1 MSPPRASSPPA
12 AAPASRF
19 AGLAGEFV
27 AGRHLDLLAP
37 LRFLAPGARPVDSPA
52 APDRRALAA
61 ALARANADFGHPRA
75 VERAARLADPATRV
89 VVTGQQTGLFGGPLL
104 ALVKAAG
111 AARWAA
117 ELEAADGRPTEA
129 VFWMA
134 TEDHDWA
141 EVATATALSADGPV
155 DLALG
160 ADPVPLAPVGE
171 RRVGDAVG
179 PLLARFAALATG
191 EWSAAWLERLAG
203 WWQPQARFGEA
214 FARTHVALLGEAAPL
229 YLDAMLPELK
239 AAERPF
245 LAALIE
251 RRAGWGAA
259 LAAREAEIVRR
270 GFTPQVA
277 PQPGA
282 SPLFLTRAGARR
294 RIEWRGDDRFVLRGD
309 AGEAAVGALLETLER
324 EPAAI
329 SPGALAR
336 PAIQDAVLGS
346 TLVLLGPGELAYFAQ
361 AAASYE
367 LLGIAPP
374 TVALRPHA
382 LVVDAPARRR
392 LAALGATL
400 DELLERPGAIVERI
414 ARAAGGGFVA
424 PVHAEILAAL
434 ERLEAP
440 AAALDPTLA
449 RPFART
455 RGTVGRAL
463 ARFATRVEAAATRR
477 DAEAGHRL
485 ARLTDLVR
493 PGGVA
498 QERRLATG
506 WFAARWGDGFG
517 PRLAAGL
524 ELDPTRLSVI
534 DPATEVPA
542 GVVAA
547 SGPAVA
553 DKGRP

>member
-1 MSPPRASSPPA
+1 LSPLPDSPSPA
-12 AAPASRF
+12 TAPLANRF
-19 AGLAGEFV
+19 TGLAGEFV
-27 AGRHLDLLAP
+27 AGRQLDLLAP
-37 LRFLAPGARPVDSPA
+37 LRFLAPGARPATSPPV

-61 ALARANADFGHPRA
+61 ALGRANAGFGHPRA
-75 VERAARLADPATRV
+75 AERAARLADPATRV

-141 EVATATALSADGPV
+141 EVASAT
-155 DLALG
+155 
-160 ADPVPLAPVGE
+160 APVGD
-171 RRVGDAVG
+171 RRVGDAVE
-179 PLLARFAALATG
+179 PLLARLAALATG
-191 EWSAAWLERLAG
+191 EWSSAWLERLAG
-203 WWQPQARFGEA
+203 WWRPQARFGDA
-214 FARTHVALLGEAAPL
+214 FARTQIALLGERAPL

-239 AAERPF
+239 EAERPF
-245 LAALIE
+245 LAAFIE
-251 RRAGWGAA
+251 RRAAWGAA
-259 LAAREAEIVRR
+259 LAAREAELGRR

-294 RIEWRGDDRFVLRGD
+294 RIEWRGDERFALRGER
-309 AGEAAVGALLETLER
+309 GEAPIGALLETLAR

-382 LVVDAPARRR
+382 LVVDASARRR

-400 DELLERPGAIVERI
+400 EELLERPGAIRERI

-424 PVHAEILAAL
+424 PVRSEVLAAVA
-434 ERLEAP
+434 RLEAP
-440 AAALDPTLA
+440 AAGLDPALA

-455 RGTVGRAL
+455 RGTVERAL
-463 ARFATRVEAAATRR
+463 ARFADRVEATAARR
-477 DAEAGHRL
+477 DAEAERRL

-506 WFAARWGDGFG
+506 WFAARWGEGFG
-517 PRLAAGL
+517 ARLAAGL
-524 ELDPTRLSVI
+524 DLDPTRLSVL
-534 DPATEVPA
+534 DPAADPST
-542 GVVAA
+542 GAA
-547 SGPAVA
+547 AVA
-553 DKGRP
+553 TPADAGKGRS